1 MDDMVK
7 TQKNWSRTLAVGAA
21 LATSAFAVTAP
32 DLPMA
37 GWATQNG
44 GTTGG
49 TGKTVVTVSN
59 VSDLRKYAEAGNYT
73 IYVKPGTYTVPSKS
87 AIKVGSNVTIYG
99 YQGAVLAQTYTGT
112 TNEDN
117 TIMNVAGKNVII
129 RNLTFKG
136 AGAVDKDAGDC
147 LHVQGGTNVWIDHVD
162 VYDGEDGNLDVINGA
177 NYVTIS
183 WTRFHYTS
191 ASKEHQFSNLIGN
204 SDSKTSDDG
213 KLKTTMHHNW
223 WDDGVKE
230 RMPRVRF
237 GQVHVA
243 NNLFTTN
250 SSSTCVRAGKSADLR
265 VENNVF
271 IGVNNP
277 IDLYNGDYKAV
288 YSAGNYTENIK
299 KGSASS
305 GTNKNA
311 FTPSYSMGLTDVST
325 QAKAY
330 ALRDSIKLYAGAT
343 LPDPG
348 ASQEPPPSSSSV
360 QSSSSVVSSSSVM
373 SSSSVASSS
382 SAASSSSQAKS
393 SSSVALVASSS
404 SQGTVISGEASLTK
418 HGSGSA
424 TQEVAQG
431 ASVVEFYYT
440 IEGATGATVTG
451 LPQGVTGTLKG
462 LDYYISGTVASTAAP
477 GAYKFTVTT
486 TGASKNVSKSGTI
499 TVTGN
504 GNTEPK
510 SSSSVASSSSEAKSS
525 SSEKL
530 SSSSEVAEPSSSSEI
545 SSSSETAQG
554 IQAVVLTRV
563 NLSVSGNELSIMGA
577 MAKPITVFDMQGR
590 LIYRNFS
597 TSNQHAVT
605 LPGAGGY
612 LVRVGSES
620 HTVKIH

>member
-1 MDDMVK
+1 MVK

-49 TGKTVVTVSN
+49 AGKTVVTVSN

-87 AIKVGSNVTIYG
+87 AIKVGDNVTIYG
-99 YQGAVLAQTYTGT
+99 YQGAILAQTYTGT
-112 TNEDN
+112 TKEDN
-117 TIMNVAGKNVII
+117 TIMNVAGKNIII

-382 SAASSSSQAKS
+382 SAASSSSQG
-393 SSSVALVASSS
+393 
-404 SQGTVISGEASLTK
+404 QVISGTATLTK
-418 HGSGSA
+418 HGTGSSNQEVPAGSA
-424 TQEVAQG
+424 I
-431 ASVVEFYYT
+431 VEFYFT
-440 IEGATGATVTG
+440 ISGATGATVAG

-462 LDYYISGTVASTAAP
+462 TNFYISGTVAADVVP
-477 GAYKFTVTT
+477 GAYKFTVET
-486 TGASKNVSKSGTI
+486 TGASKNASKSGTI
-499 TVTGN
+499 TVVAGN
-504 GNTEPK
+504 GNTDPE
-510 SSSSVASSSSEAKSS
+510 SSSGVVSSSSESETSS
-525 SSEKL
+525 SSRT
-530 SSSSEVAEPSSSSEI
+530 AEPSSSG
-545 SSSSETAQG
+545 ETSTG
-554 IQAVVLTRV
+554 FVAVSAVRV
-563 NLSVSGNELSIMGA
+563 NLSVSGRDLLIQGA
-577 MAKPITVFDMQGR
+577 DTKPVAVFDMQGR
-590 LIYRNFS
+590 LLQK
-597 TSNQHAVT
+597 TVVTGNQFVVP

>member
-1 MDDMVK
+1 MVK
-7 TQKNWSRTLAVGAA
+7 TQKKWSKVLVAGATMGVA
-21 LATSAFAVTAP
+21 FATSSFAVTAP

-49 TGKTVVTVSN
+49 AGKTVVTVSN

-87 AIKVGSNVTIYG
+87 AIKVGNNVTIYG

-117 TIMNVAGKNVII
+117 TIMNVAGKNIII

-147 LHVQGGTNVWIDHVD
+147 LHIQGGTNVWIDHVD

-213 KLKTTMHHNW
+213 KLKTTLHHNW

-230 RMPRVRF
+230 RMPRVRY

-243 NNLFTTN
+243 NNLFSTN

-288 YSAGNYTENIK
+288 YSGGNYTENIK

-311 FTPSYSMGLTDVST
+311 FTPPYSMKLTDVSN
-325 QAKAY
+325 QSKAY

-348 ASQEPPPSSSSV
+348 SSQVTP
-360 QSSSSVVSSSSVM
+360 VSSSSVPQ
-373 SSSSVASSS
+373 
-382 SAASSSSQAKS
+382 SSSSQAKS
-393 SSSVALVASSS
+393 SSSESVVPASSS
-404 SQGTVISGEASLTK
+404 SQGTVISGEATLTK

-431 ASVVEFYYT
+431 AAIVEFYYT

-462 LDYYISGTVASTAAP
+462 LDYYISGTVASTAET
-477 GAYKFTVTT
+477 GAYKFTITT
-486 TGASKNVSKSGTI
+486 TGASKNASKSGTI
-499 TVTGN
+499 TVIAGN
-504 GNTEPK
+504 GSTGAK
-510 SSSSVASSSSEAKSS
+510 SSSSESVASSSSEAVAA
-525 SSEKL
+525 E
-530 SSSSEVAEPSSSSEI
+530 SSSSEVAEPSSSSEV
-545 SSSSETAQG
+545 AQG
-554 IQAVVLTRV
+554 IQAVAHSRV
-563 NLSVSGNELSIMGA
+563 SLSVSGYDMSIVDA
-577 MAKPITVFDMQGR
+577 IAKPITVFDMQGR
-590 LIYRNFS
+590 LIYRNFA
-597 TSNQHAVT
+597 TSNQHVVS

-612 LVRVGSES
+612 LVRIGTES
-620 HTVKIH
+620 RTVRIR

>member
-1 MDDMVK
+1 MVK
-7 TQKNWSRTLAVGAA
+7 TQKNWSKVLVAGATLGVAF
-21 LATSAFAVTAP
+21 ATSSFAVTAP

-49 TGKTVVTVSN
+49 AGKTVVTVSN
-59 VSDLRKYAEAGNYT
+59 VNDLRKYAEAGNYT

-147 LHVQGGTNVWIDHVD
+147 LHVQGGTNVWLDHLD

-204 SDSKTSDDG
+204 SDGKTSDDG
-213 KLKTTMHHNW
+213 KLKTTLHHNW

-230 RMPRVRF
+230 RMPRVRY

-243 NNLFTTN
+243 NNLFSTN

-311 FTPSYSMGLTDVST
+311 FTPSYSMKLTDVST

-348 ASQEPPPSSSSV
+348 STQVTP
-360 QSSSSVVSSSSVM
+360 VSSSAVQQ
-373 SSSSVASSS
+373 
-382 SAASSSSQAKS
+382 SSSSQAKS
-393 SSSVALVASSS
+393 SSSVVPASSS
-404 SQGTVISGEASLTK
+404 SEGTVVSGEATLTK
-418 HGSGSA
+418 HGTGSS

-431 ASVVEFYYT
+431 AAIVEFYYT
-440 IEGATGATVTG
+440 IAGATGATVTG

-462 LDYYISGTVASTAAP
+462 MDYYISGTVASTVTP
-477 GAYKFTVTT
+477 GAYKYTITT
-486 TGASKNVSKSGTI
+486 TGASKNASKSGTI
-499 TVTGN
+499 TVVAGN
-504 GNTEPK
+504 GSTDAK
-510 SSSSVASSSSEAKSS
+510 SSSSVSAASSSSEAKSS
-525 SSEKL
+525 SSSKKVE
-530 SSSSEVAEPSSSSEI
+530 SSSSEAV
-545 SSSSETAQG
+545 QG
-554 IQAVVLTRV
+554 IQAVSLSRAS
-563 NLSVSGNELSIMGA
+563 LSVSGRSLMIQGA
-577 MAKPITVFDMQGR
+577 NAKPVTVFDMQGR
-590 LIYRNFS
+590 LIQKTLA
-597 TSNQHAVT
+597 TSDQLMVE

-620 HTVKIH
+620 HTVRIR

>member
-1 MDDMVK
+1 MVK
-7 TQKNWSRTLAVGAA
+7 TQKNWSKVLVAGATLGVAF
-21 LATSAFAVTAP
+21 ATSSFAVTAP

-49 TGKTVVTVSN
+49 AGKTVVTVSN
-59 VSDLRKYAEAGNYT
+59 VNDLRKYAEAGNYT

-147 LHVQGGTNVWIDHVD
+147 LHVQGGTNVWLDHLD

-204 SDSKTSDDG
+204 SDGKTSDDG
-213 KLKTTMHHNW
+213 KLKTTLHHNW

-230 RMPRVRF
+230 RMPRVRY

-243 NNLFTTN
+243 NNLFSTN
-250 SSSTCVRAGKSADLR
+250 SSSTCVRAGIKANLR

-271 IGVNNP
+271 IGVNKP
-277 IDLYNGDYKAV
+277 IDLYNGDYTSV

-299 KGSASS
+299 KGDAK
-305 GTNKNA
+305 GDAKNGA
-311 FTPSYSMGLTDVST
+311 FTPSYSMKLTDVST

-348 ASQEPPPSSSSV
+348 SSQVTP
-360 QSSSSVVSSSSVM
+360 VSSSAVQQ
-373 SSSSVASSS
+373 
-382 SAASSSSQAKS
+382 SSSSQAKS
-393 SSSVALVASSS
+393 SSSVVPASSS
-404 SQGTVISGEASLTK
+404 SEGTVVSGEATLTK
-418 HGSGSA
+418 HGTGSS

-431 ASVVEFYYT
+431 AAIVEFYYT
-440 IEGATGATVTG
+440 IAGATGATVTG

-462 LDYYISGTVASTAAP
+462 LDYYISGTVASTVTP
-477 GAYKFTVTT
+477 GAYKYTITT
-486 TGASKNVSKSGTI
+486 TGASKNASKSGTI
-499 TVTGN
+499 TVVAGN
-504 GNTEPK
+504 GSTDAKSSSSVSAASSSSEAMSSSSSK
-510 SSSSVASSSSEAKSS
+510 KVESSSSVASSSSEA
-525 SSEKL
+525 
-530 SSSSEVAEPSSSSEI
+530 V
-545 SSSSETAQG
+545 QG
-554 IQAVVLTRV
+554 IQAVSLSHAS
-563 NLSVSGNELSIMGA
+563 LSVSGRSLMVQGA
-577 MAKPITVFDMQGR
+577 NAKPVTVFDMQGR
-590 LIYRNFS
+590 LIQKTLA
-597 TSNQHAVT
+597 TSDQLMVE
-605 LPGAGGY
+605 LPGAVGY

-620 HTVKIH
+620 HTVRIR

>member
-1 MDDMVK
+1 MVK
-7 TQKNWSRTLAVGAA
+7 TQKSWSKVLVAGATLGVAF
-21 LATSAFAVTAP
+21 ATSSFAVTAP

-49 TGKTVVTVSN
+49 AGKTVVTVSN

-73 IYVKPGTYTVPSKS
+73 FYVKPGTYTVPSKS
-87 AIKVGSNVTIYG
+87 AIKVGNNVTIYG

-117 TIMNVAGKNVII
+117 TIMNVAGKNIII

-147 LHVQGGTNVWIDHVD
+147 LHIQGGTNVWIDHVD

-213 KLKTTMHHNW
+213 KLKTTLHHNW

-230 RMPRVRF
+230 RMPRVRY

-243 NNLFTTN
+243 NNLFSTN

-288 YSAGNYTENIK
+288 YSGGNYTENIK

-311 FTPSYSMGLTDVST
+311 FTPPYSMKLTDVSNQT
-325 QAKAY
+325 KAY

-348 ASQEPPPSSSSV
+348 STQMTPVSSSSV
-360 QSSSSVVSSSSVM
+360 QQ
-373 SSSSVASSS
+373 
-382 SAASSSSQAKS
+382 SSSSQAKS
-393 SSSVALVASSS
+393 SSSESVVPASSS
-404 SQGTVISGEASLTK
+404 SQGTVISGEATLTK

-431 ASVVEFYYT
+431 AAIVEFYYT

-451 LPQGVTGTLKG
+451 LPQGVTGALKG
-462 LDYYISGTVASTAAP
+462 MDYYISGTVASTAET
-477 GAYKFTVTT
+477 GAYKFTITT
-486 TGASKNVSKSGTI
+486 TGASKNASKSGTI
-499 TVTGN
+499 TVIAGN
-504 GNTEPK
+504 GSTG
-510 SSSSVASSSSEAKSS
+510 AKSS
-525 SSEKL
+525 SSESVTSSSSEAVAAE
-530 SSSSEVAEPSSSSEI
+530 SSSSEVAEPSSSSEV
-545 SSSSETAQG
+545 AQG
-554 IQAVVLTRV
+554 IQAVAHSRV
-563 NLSVSGNELSIMGA
+563 SLSVSGYDMSIVGA
-577 MAKPITVFDMQGR
+577 IAKPITVFDMQGR
-590 LIYRNFS
+590 LIYRNFA
-597 TSNQHAVT
+597 TSNQHVVS

-612 LVRVGSES
+612 LVRIGTES
-620 HTVKIH
+620 RTVRIR